1 MISEK
6 LKQTILKELELNEF
20 TINASTKA
28 NEVPGW
34 DSLRHISVIVSI
46 EDAYGIR
53 LPGREVRSLENIGEL
68 QNLIDAKLLDSK

>member
-6 LKQTILKELELNEF
+6 LKQTILKELELKDF
-20 TINASTKA
+20 TINANTKA

-53 LPGREVRSLENIGEL
+53 LPGREVRNLENIGEL